1 MTIKESIIKT
11 LSYNLFGENII
22 CNKVFCYGVPKGTT
36 ILFVEIFFFLL
47 RALFFSCGAYLL
59 KSICK
64 ENNAT
69 LNSLLM
75 FGLLQ
80 WLHIANSFSSLIF

>member
-1 MTIKESIIKT
+1 MTIKDSIIKT

-22 CNKVFCYGVPKGTT
+22 CNKLFCYGVPKGTT
-36 ILFVEIFFFLL
+36 ILFVEIILLLL
-47 RALFFSCGAYLL
+47 RVLFFSCGAYLL
-59 KSICK
+59 KSICN
-64 ENNAT
+64 ENNAMLT
-69 LNSLLM
+69 SVLM

>member
-1 MTIKESIIKT
+1 MTIKESIIKS

-36 ILFVEIFFFLL
+36 IIFVEIFLLLL

-64 ENNAT
+64 ENNPT
-69 LNSLLM
+69 LNVILM

-80 WLHIANSFSSLIF
+80 WLHIANSFSLLIF